1 MDQIADER
9 FEKFKKSVEQ
19 YGTRMTQQE
28 VADMFRM
35 NIRDVARV
43 TQLANCHNTRKIT
56 GENVRKGEAMKPIV
70 IADELQFLDKYPIEN
85 FR

>member
-1 MDQIADER
+1 M
-9 FEKFKKSVEQ
+9 
-19 YGTRMTQQE
+19 QE
-28 VADMFRM
+28 MSGQ
-35 NIRDVARV
+35 
-43 TQLANCHNTRKIT
+43 QLANCHNTRKIT